1 MKKLTTI
8 LTLVAWSLGA
18 AENRTNLR
26 PDEQIVFYPT
36 VAQRVPGKT
45 NLWRAQIRGCVF
57 EFEKRRLLV
66 ATLEEALELKTAEL
80 TATQSVVFAERARL
94 FLMDHERGKKVFIR
108 CGTNEFFVGESS
120 ADGMFG
126 AEVLLREMDLNRAGP
141 EAGAPFTAL
150 LRPGEP
156 RFFSGAV
163 FPLEAEGVSVIS
175 DIDDTIK
182 ITEVRD
188 KQATLRNTF
197 LREFQAV
204 PGMAE
209 FYQLLARNP
218 LTRPSATLSPSD
230 GERDGVRGRS
240 ENSDAQT
247 SPIAFHYISASPWQL
262 YEPLA
267 ALVASNGFPAGTFEL
282 KEFRW
287 KSRKFFS
294 LFASP
299 EKYKPGVI
307 EPLLKQ
313 FPKRKFI
320 LIGDSGERD
329 PEIYGALARKF
340 PTQVI
345 RIYIRDVTNEAAESE
360 RYQKAFR
367 AVPRATWQIF
377 RDPAELPPPPPSD
390 STPHQSR

>member
-1 MKKLTTI
+1 MKYTAI
-8 LTLVAWSLGA
+8 VFAVALSLR
-18 AENRTNLR
+18 AEEAVTRLK
-26 PDEQIVFYPT
+26 PDEQIVFYPS

-45 NLWRAQIRGCVF
+45 NLWRAEIRGCVF
-57 EFEKRRLLV
+57 ELEKRRLMV
-66 ATLEEALELKTAEL
+66 AAFGEAMELKTEEMTSAE
-80 TATQSVVFAERARL
+80 SVVFGERARL
-94 FLMDHERGKKVFIR
+94 FLVDHERGKKVFIR
-108 CGTNEFFVGESS
+108 IGTNEFFVGKSG
-120 ADGMFG
+120 ADGRFG
-126 AEVLLREMDLNRAGP
+126 AIAVFDGRDAFHRVPKLSHENRDVVERFPTSVSFKA
-141 EAGAPFTAL
+141 AL
-150 LRPGEP
+150 PPNDSRDFPGLI
-156 RFFSGAV
+156 
-163 FPLEAEGVSVIS
+163 FPLEAEGLSVIS

-197 LREFQAV
+197 LRDFQAV

-209 FYQLLARNP
+209 FYQALARSNH
-218 LTRPSATLSPSD
+218 ATL
-230 GERDGVRGRS
+230 
-240 ENSDAQT
+240 
-247 SPIAFHYISASPWQL
+247 HYISASPWQL

-267 ALVASNGFPAGTFEL
+267 ALATANGFPAGTFEL

-329 PEIYGALARKF
+329 PEIYASLARKF
-340 PTQVI
+340 PEQII
-345 RIYIRDVTNEAAESE
+345 RIYIRDVTKEAADAP

-367 AVPRATWQIF
+367 AVPHSKWQIF
-377 RDPAELPPPPPSD
+377 REPAELVESPALPAPTLDQPK
-390 STPHQSR
+390 

>member
-1 MKKLTTI
+1 MLGTFG
-8 LTLVAWSLGA
+8 LGA
-18 AENRTNLR
+18 AENWTNLK

-36 VAQRVPGKT
+36 VTQRVPGKT

-57 EFEKRRLLV
+57 EVEKRRLLV
-66 ATLEEALELKTAEL
+66 PTFREAMELKTGEMTSAE
-80 TATQSVVFAERARL
+80 SVVFGERARL
-94 FLMDHERGKKVFIR
+94 FLVDHERGKKVFIR
-108 CGTNEFFVGESS
+108 CSTNEFFVGKSN
-120 ADGMFG
+120 ADGRFG
-126 AEVLLREMDLNRAGP
+126 AELLLHDADLERRAPPRLEARPPAQPAETVL
-141 EAGAPFTAL
+141 GAPFVAV
-150 LRPGEP
+150 LRPDDQ
-156 RFFSGAV
+156 RTFTGAI

-188 KQATLRNTF
+188 KKATLRNTF

-209 FYQLLARNP
+209 FYQTLARSP
-218 LTRPSATLSPSD
+218 LRPSATLSPSD

-240 ENSDAQT
+240 DNFDVPTNQ
-247 SPIAFHYISASPWQL
+247 IAFHYISASPWQL

-340 PTQVI
+340 PEQITQ
-345 RIYIRDVTNEAAESE
+345 IYIRDVTDEAAESE
-360 RYQKAFR
+360 RYHKAFQSI
-367 AVPRATWQIF
+367 PRTKWQIF
-377 RDPAELPPPPPSD
+377 RAPTELSSPS
-390 STPHQSR
+390 PHQ

>member
-8 LTLVAWSLGA
+8 LMLVALSLGA
-18 AENRTNLR
+18 TENWTNLK

-36 VAQRVPGKT
+36 VAQRVEGET

-57 EFEKRRLLV
+57 EVEKRSLLV
-66 ATLEEALELKTAEL
+66 GAFKEALELKTEEL
-80 TATQSVVFAERARL
+80 TSMQSIVFTDRTRL
-94 FLMDHERGKKVFIR
+94 FLVDHERGKKVFIR
-108 CGTNEFFVGESS
+108 CGTNEFFLGKSG
-120 ADGMFG
+120 ADGRFG
-126 AEVLLREMDLNRAGP
+126 VELLLRGADLNPAAPVAGT
-141 EAGAPFTAL
+141 PFTAV
-150 LRPGEP
+150 LRPDDKRTFTGTI
-156 RFFSGAV
+156 

-182 ITEVRD
+182 ITEVRN
-188 KQATLRNTF
+188 KEATLRNTF

-209 FYQLLARNP
+209 FYQTLARSNG
-218 LTRPSATLSPSD
+218 A
-230 GERDGVRGRS
+230 
-240 ENSDAQT
+240 
-247 SPIAFHYISASPWQL
+247 AFHYISASPWQL

-267 ALVASNGFPAGTFEL
+267 ALVTSNGFPPGTFEL

-313 FPKRKFI
+313 FPQRKFI

-340 PTQVI
+340 PAQII
-345 RIYIRDVTNEAAESE
+345 RIYIRDVTNEAAESK
-360 RYQKAFR
+360 RYQKAFQ
-367 AVPRATWQIF
+367 AVPRAKWQIF
-377 RDPAELPPPPPSD
+377 REPTELLLPAQLPV
-390 STPHQSR
+390 QRK